1 MYALISLMKIY
12 NMKKFITVLSIFY
25 FANSI
30 HPTHASKGI
39 QKEIITF
46 DYVASQV
53 RSCGTPK
60 CPATIKA
67 KREYSLNNSC
77 KLS

>member
-1 MYALISLMKIY
+1 MKIY

-25 FANSI
+25 FANVV
-30 HPTHASKGI
+30 HPTQVSKGI
-39 QKEIITF
+39 HKERITF
-46 DYVASQV
+46 DYIASQV

-67 KREYSLNNSC
+67 KREISLNNSC